1 MEGCEAF
8 EGGAKIASFFY
19 VACFEAVKMKGKEM
33 KRTGDMRH
41 GTTKWPGAS
50 GRTFDNYIPMIL

>member
-8 EGGAKIASFFY
+8 DGGAKIASFFC

-33 KRTGDMRH
+33 KRTGDMVLQN
-41 GTTKWPGAS
+41 GLEPVEELLTII
-50 GRTFDNYIPMIL
+50 FQ